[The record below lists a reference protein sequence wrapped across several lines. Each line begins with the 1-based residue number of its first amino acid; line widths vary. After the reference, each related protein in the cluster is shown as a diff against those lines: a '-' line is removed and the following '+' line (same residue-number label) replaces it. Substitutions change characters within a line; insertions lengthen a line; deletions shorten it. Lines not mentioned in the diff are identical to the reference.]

1 MDSGCLDIYL
11 EFWKSSLGREMN
23 YSKVSRRIS
32 ALSGHSRVEIDRPE
46 AKKPRL
52 LHPDGWH
59 FSLSHSF
66 ELVCCA
72 YSTMEIGLDL
82 ECHRRRDYS
91 GVADYWFRPEERRLV
106 QNGMSPQGFF
116 TLWTQKEAWLK
127 LKGRSVWEI
136 GECPGQ
142 DELAKSGRSFTFLW
156 NNSTYSVSYCLNME
170 D

>member
-1 MDSGCLDIYL
+1 MGEVGIYL
-11 EFWKSSLGREMN
+11 EFWKSGLDREMN
-23 YSKVSRRIS
+23 YSRVSKRIA

-46 AKKPRL
+46 AKKPRV

-72 YSTMEIGLDL
+72 YATVEIGLDL
-82 ECHRRRDYS
+82 ECHRPRDYAC
-91 GVADYWFRPEERRLV
+91 VANYWFRPEERHLV
-106 QNGMSPQGFF
+106 QDGMSLQDFF

-136 GECPGQ
+136 GGCPGQ
-142 DELAKSGRSFTFLW
+142 DELEKLGRSFTFPW
-156 NNSTYSVSYCLNME
+156 NNSTYSISCCLNME
-170 D
+170 E